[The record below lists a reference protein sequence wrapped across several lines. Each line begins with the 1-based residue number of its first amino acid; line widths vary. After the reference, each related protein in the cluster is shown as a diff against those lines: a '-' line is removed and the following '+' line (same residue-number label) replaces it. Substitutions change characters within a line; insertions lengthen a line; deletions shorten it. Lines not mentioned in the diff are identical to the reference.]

1 MRIGAIL
8 QVRMSS
14 QRFPGKVLC
23 EVAGK
28 VILQYL
34 LERLECCRNLD
45 LIVVATSRDETDVPI
60 EKFCKEYGVKCY
72 RGPLLNVAARFKE
85 ILDRYTFDAFV
96 RVNGDSPLLD
106 TRLIEKGMDIFLNG
120 DYDIVTNTLRRTYP
134 IGQSVEIVHAEI
146 FRTAYE
152 LMQGEEEL
160 EHVTK
165 YFYKNKEKYRIF
177 NFESEYNYSRTRLSI
192 DERDDLKT
200 FIKIIS
206 KMNKPHWE
214 YKLEDILNI
223 YRDQLVKC

>member
-1 MRIGAIL
+1 MKIGVIIQA
-8 QVRMSS
+8 RMSS

-23 EVAGK
+23 EVDGK
-28 VILQYL
+28 AILQYL
-34 LERLECCRNLD
+34 LERLRRCRYLD
-45 LIVVATSRDETDVPI
+45 HIVVATSGDETDAPV
-60 EKFCKEYGVKCY
+60 EEFCKGYGVQCY